1 MYKNLNKVTEI
12 VNELNCVY
20 DPIDYFRKL
29 TYFSNYSNLNREDNE
44 MIIYVNDGEKVK
56 ITEGP
61 LFKIFKYYVLLQN
74 YDDFESFLQLLWRFL
89 ENFNNEFNFKDLANE
104 VDDVINI
111 RKQYNVYNSEDDEM
125 IEYLKEY
132 FNCIHFLLEELDKL

>member
-1 MYKNLNKVTEI
+1 MYKNLNKVIE
-12 VNELNCVY
+12 VVGRLNCLY
-20 DPIDYFRKL
+20 DHIDYFRRL
-29 TYFSNYSNLNREDNE
+29 TYFDNYSDLNREDNE
-44 MIIYVNDGEKVK
+44 MILYVNGDEQVK
-56 ITEGP
+56 INEGP
-61 LFKIFKYYVLLQN
+61 LFKIFRYYVLLQN

-104 VDDVINI
+104 VDDIVDI

-125 IEYLKEY
+125 IKYLKEY